1 MKNLHWMFV
10 AAAVCL
16 SGEAFSLR
24 AATTCTTA
32 DYKGVYAFFTAGAF
46 VQLPPEAALVQGPF
60 SQAGTFTSDG
70 QGNLVVDSTPSF
82 NGFIVPSTSVVT
94 YHPERS
100 WSEHM

>member
-1 MKNLHWMFV
+1 MKHLHWILG
-10 AAAVCL
+10 AAILFL
-16 SGEAFSLR
+16 SGEALSLP

-46 VQLPPEAALVQGPF
+46 VQLPPEAAAVQGPF

-82 NGFIVPSTSVVT
+82 NGFIVPSTSVAT
-94 YHPERS
+94 YTITPDCVIT
-100 WSEHM
+100 